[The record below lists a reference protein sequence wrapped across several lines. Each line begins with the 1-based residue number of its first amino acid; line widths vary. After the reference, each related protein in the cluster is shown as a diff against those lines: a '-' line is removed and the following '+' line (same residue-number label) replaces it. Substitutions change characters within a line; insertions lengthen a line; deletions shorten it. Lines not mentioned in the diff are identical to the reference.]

1 MNDTEK
7 ASATDIAARL
17 RMIDMMEEIAA
28 LPVDEADQFV
38 RTILMVGSCFLNSKN
53 HGVFLLV
60 ENEDTLKVM
69 GVNSSLHETGHIITQ
84 AADMY
89 ITNMVANDLH
99 RKGET
104 H

>member
-1 MNDTEK
+1 MDGMNETQ
-7 ASATDIAARL
+7 SIAAR
-17 RMIDMMEEIAA
+17 MQMVTMMEAIAA
-28 LPVDEADQFV
+28 LPRDEADQFV
-38 RTILMVGSCFLNSKN
+38 RAVLMVGSCFLNEKD
-53 HGVFLLV
+53 HGVFLFV

-69 GVNSSLHETGHIITQ
+69 GVHASFDETAHIITH
-84 AADMY
+84 ASEMV

>member
-1 MNDTEK
+1 MNETDTCV
-7 ASATDIAARL
+7 TDVAARL
-17 RMIDMMEEIAA
+17 RMVTMMERIAA
-28 LPVDEADQFV
+28 LPADEADQFV
-38 RTILMVGSCFLNSKN
+38 RTILMVGSCFLEAKN

-69 GVNSSLHETGHIITQ
+69 GVNATLDETGHMLTQ
-84 AADMY
+84 AADMF
-89 ITNMVANDLH
+89 ITNMVANDMH

>member
-1 MNDTEK
+1 MNETEI
-7 ASATDIAARL
+7 TDVKARL
-17 RMIDMMEEIAA
+17 RMVAMMEKIAA
-28 LPVDEADQFV
+28 LPADASDQFV
-38 RTILMVGSCFLNSKN
+38 HTILMVGSCFLNEKN

-60 ENEDTLKVM
+60 EDESMLKVM

-89 ITNMVANDLH
+89 ITNLVANDMQ

>member
-1 MNDTEK
+1 
-7 ASATDIAARL
+7 
-17 RMIDMMEEIAA
+17 
-28 LPVDEADQFV
+28 
-38 RTILMVGSCFLNSKN
+38 MVGSCFLNPKN

-60 ENEDTLKVM
+60 ENEETLNVM
-69 GVNSSLHETGHIITQ
+69 GVNSSANDTGHIITQ

-89 ITNMVANDLH
+89 INNLVANDLQ

>member
-1 MNDTEK
+1 MNETEI
-7 ASATDIAARL
+7 TDVKARL
-17 RMIDMMEEIAA
+17 RMVAMMEKIAA
-28 LPVDEADQFV
+28 LPADEADQFV
-38 RTILMVGSCFLNSKN
+38 HTILMVGSCFLNPKN

-89 ITNMVANDLH
+89 INNLVANDMQ

>member
-1 MNDTEK
+1 MNETEI
-7 ASATDIAARL
+7 TDVKARL
-17 RMIDMMEEIAA
+17 RMVAMMEKIAA
-28 LPVDEADQFV
+28 LPADEADQFV
-38 RTILMVGSCFLNSKN
+38 HTILMVGSCFLNPKN

-69 GVNSSLHETGHIITQ
+69 GVNSNLHETGHIITQ

-89 ITNMVANDLH
+89 ITNLVANDMQ

>member
-1 MNDTEK
+1 MDTID
-7 ASATDIAARL
+7 TDSLKQRIEMVA
-17 RMIDMMEEIAA
+17 MMERIAA
-28 LPVDEADQFV
+28 LPADEADQFV
-38 RTILMVGSCFLNSKN
+38 HTILMVGSCFLNSKN

-60 ENEDTLKVM
+60 EDESMLKVM

-89 ITNMVANDLH
+89 ITNLVANDMQ

>member
-1 MNDTEK
+1 MGER
-7 ASATDIAARL
+7 I
-17 RMIDMMEEIAA
+17 RMVAMMERIAA
-28 LPVDEADQFV
+28 LPIDEADQFV
-38 RTILMVGSCFLNSKN
+38 RTILMVGSCFLNAKN

-60 ENEDTLKVM
+60 EDESMLKVM
-69 GVNSSLHETGHIITQ
+69 GVNSSLHETGHIITH

-89 ITNMVANDLH
+89 ISNMVANDLH

>member
-1 MNDTEK
+1 MNETEI
-7 ASATDIAARL
+7 TDVKARL
-17 RMIDMMEEIAA
+17 RMVAMMEKIAA
-28 LPVDEADQFV
+28 LPADEADQFV
-38 RTILMVGSCFLNSKN
+38 HTILMVGSCFLEAKN

-60 ENEDTLKVM
+60 EDESMLKVM
-69 GVNSSLHETGHIITQ
+69 GVNANLHETGHIITQ

-89 ITNMVANDLH
+89 INNLVANDLQ

>member
-1 MNDTEK
+1 MSETEVIDMK
-7 ASATDIAARL
+7 ARL
-17 RMIDMMEEIAA
+17 RMVAMMEQIAA
-28 LPVDEADQFV
+28 LPADESDQFV
-38 RTILMVGSCFLNSKN
+38 RAILMVGSCFLQKKN

-69 GVNSSLHETGHIITQ
+69 GVNSNLHETGHIVTQ

-89 ITNMVANDLH
+89 ITNLVANDMQ

>member
-1 MNDTEK
+1 MGTV
-7 ASATDIAARL
+7 STDSLNQRIEMVA
-17 RMIDMMEEIAA
+17 MMERIAA
-28 LPVDEADQFV
+28 LPADEADQFV
-38 RTILMVGSCFLNSKN
+38 RTILMVGSCFLNRKN

-69 GVNSSLHETGHIITQ
+69 GVNASLDETGHMLTH
-84 AADMY
+84 AADMF
-89 ITNMVANDLH
+89 ITNLVANDLQ

>member
-1 MNDTEK
+1 MNETEVIDMK
-7 ASATDIAARL
+7 ARL
-17 RMIDMMEEIAA
+17 RMVAMMEQIAA
-28 LPVDEADQFV
+28 LPADESDQFV
-38 RTILMVGSCFLNSKN
+38 RAILMVGSCFLQKKN

-69 GVNSSLHETGHIITQ
+69 GVNSNLHETGHIVTQ

-89 ITNMVANDLH
+89 ITNLVANDMQ

>member
-1 MNDTEK
+1 MDSMTEK
-7 ASATDIAARL
+7 ESLRDRL
-17 RMIDMMEEIAA
+17 RMVAMMEKIAA
-28 LPVDEADQFV
+28 LPKDESDQFV
-38 RTILMVGSCFLNSKN
+38 RVILMVGSCFLHNKN

-69 GVNSSLHETGHIITQ
+69 GVNASLHETGHIVGS
-84 AADMY
+84 AAEMFLS
-89 ITNMVANDLH
+89 TLAASEAH

>member
-1 MNDTEK
+1 MTNTER
-7 ASATDIAARL
+7 TPNMGDRI
-17 RMIDMMEEIAA
+17 RMVTMMERIAA
-28 LPVDEADQFV
+28 LPADEADQFV
-38 RTILMVGSCFLNSKN
+38 KAVLLVGSCFLNPKN
-53 HGVFLLV
+53 HGVFMLV

-69 GVNSSLHETGHIITQ
+69 GVNASLDETGHMLTQ
-84 AADMY
+84 AADMF

>member
-1 MNDTEK
+1 MTDTE
-7 ASATDIAARL
+7 TVPNMGDRL
-17 RMIDMMEEIAA
+17 RMVAMMERIAV
-28 LPVDEADQFV
+28 LPADEADQFV
-38 RTILMVGSCFLNSKN
+38 RAVLLVGSCFLNAKN

-60 ENEDTLKVM
+60 EDESMLKVM

-84 AADMY
+84 AAEMF
-89 ITNMVANDLH
+89 ITNLLANDMQ

>member
-1 MNDTEK
+1 MGTV
-7 ASATDIAARL
+7 STDSLNQRIEMVA
-17 RMIDMMEEIAA
+17 MMERIAA
-28 LPVDEADQFV
+28 LPADEADQFV
-38 RTILMVGSCFLNSKN
+38 RTILMVGSCFLNRKN

-69 GVNSSLHETGHIITQ
+69 GVNATLDETGHMLTQ
-84 AADMY
+84 AADMF

>member
-1 MNDTEK
+1 MNETEVIDMK
-7 ASATDIAARL
+7 ARL
-17 RMIDMMEEIAA
+17 RMVAMMEQIAA
-28 LPVDEADQFV
+28 LPAEDADQFV
-38 RTILMVGSCFLNSKN
+38 RTILMVGSCFLEAKN

-69 GVNSSLHETGHIITQ
+69 GVNSTLDETGHMLTQ
-84 AADMY
+84 AADMF

>member
-1 MNDTEK
+1 MGTV
-7 ASATDIAARL
+7 STDSLNQRIEMVA
-17 RMIDMMEEIAA
+17 MMERIAA
-28 LPVDEADQFV
+28 LPADEADQFV
-38 RTILMVGSCFLNSKN
+38 RTILMVGSCFLNRKN

-69 GVNSSLHETGHIITQ
+69 GVNASLDETGHMLTQ
-84 AADMY
+84 AADMF

>member
-1 MNDTEK
+1 MGTVDTDSLKKRIEMV
-7 ASATDIAARL
+7 A
-17 RMIDMMEEIAA
+17 MMERIAA
-28 LPVDEADQFV
+28 LPADEADQFV
-38 RTILMVGSCFLNSKN
+38 RAILMVGSCFLHEKN

-60 ENEDTLKVM
+60 ENEETLKVM

-89 ITNMVANDLH
+89 INNLVANDLQ

>member
-1 MNDTEK
+1 MDTM
-7 ASATDIAARL
+7 TDKESL
-17 RMIDMMEEIAA
+17 RQRVRMVAMMEEIAA
-28 LPVDEADQFV
+28 LPKDEADQFV
-38 RTILMVGSCFLNSKN
+38 RAILMVGSCFLHRKN
-53 HGVFLLV
+53 HGVFCLV

-84 AADMY
+84 AAEMF
-89 ITNMVANDLH
+89 ITNLMANDLH

>member
-1 MNDTEK
+1 MGER
-7 ASATDIAARL
+7 I
-17 RMIDMMEEIAA
+17 RMVAMMERIAA
-28 LPVDEADQFV
+28 LPIEEADQFV
-38 RTILMVGSCFLNSKN
+38 HTILMVGSCFLNAKN

-69 GVNSSLHETGHIITQ
+69 GVNASLDETGHMLTH

-89 ITNMVANDLH
+89 ISNMVANDLH